1 MRFLFGGLATV
12 AGLVLLFVASFGDP
26 VLVHRLD
33 AAFSSIVP
41 GQTPVVAPTP
51 VVTADKAPAAGGQP
65 PPPLAAVPDQ
75 SPPAPPSVS
84 PSQTQAASSPSP
96 ASRSSSPPPL
106 AQTAQGP
113 AAPSS
118 PPADETAS
126 MRARRK
132 ALEQQLQRLQAEM
145 AQASQSVSSLHSQ
158 AAKEQ
163 HDLDLLQEQRAAE
176 AAQAQHDAQ
185 QAREATQQQRAADQQ
200 QRDAEAAKA
209 RHDAQQAR
217 EAAQQQRAADQ
228 QQRDAEAAQALH
240 DAQQARDAAQAV
252 AQAQKPPAPE
262 ATPQPTQPTQAQ
274 SQASTAAPTQIAQGA
289 AAPDSPASGATPVQA
304 AATSATT
311 ASAQIAQTV
320 EPPEPLPLPPPPP
333 PNPPRRSP
341 PGVGAS
347 MLPSQVAARRDT
359 TNAAR
364 FAAASPDQRP
374 SQQVAQDGSATIDSV
389 LDRLRHSP
397 TGDAAQMASPEPD
410 NAAHGPDIAARDNVP
425 SVAPNAAAAYGQPR
439 QIGPRARLGMAR
451 AALEAGLIEEARQ
464 DLEGAQLQLVFR
476 PVTPTGEGRPGAS
489 RVAGDVAS
497 ALSMLGAGNTDG
509 ALQYIRRAMDE
520 GRPDGFAAPQR
531 YGYGQPSRDAP
542 VAEAGR

>member
-252 AQAQKPPAPE
+252 AQALKPPAPE
-262 ATPQPTQPTQAQ
+262 ATPQPTQAQ

-341 PGVGAS
+341 PGVRAS

-476 PVTPTGEGRPGAS
+476 PVTPTGEDRPGAS